1 MIHDKISPG
10 NTISRYCGATTL
22 SQVTGY
28 PTADAYKLSDT
39 DRKHN
44 PPYLSFNWLEY
55 FKGKTEIE
63 QIDEIRIILN
73 KKMRRIGTQARLA
86 LLAVE
91 EIHKEFKNA
100 QENPNIELQ
109 HLPVE
114 TPEWNDPSHCGLF
127 IDIDQDEDVI
137 AALLAQVPCKLVPAK
152 KE

>member
-10 NTISRYCGATTL
+10 NTISRYCGRQTL
-22 SQVTGY
+22 SEETGY
-28 PTADAYKLSDT
+28 PTANAYKLSGT
-39 DRKHN
+39 DRKHT

-55 FKGKTEIE
+55 FKGKKRTE
-63 QIDEIRIILN
+63 QIDEIRTILN

-91 EIHKEFKNA
+91 EIHQEFKYA
-100 QENPNIELQ
+100 QENPNIDLQ

-127 IDIDQDEDVI
+127 WDIDQDEDVI
-137 AALLAQVPCKLVPAK
+137 AALLAQIPCSLVPAK
-152 KE
+152 KD

>member
-10 NTISRYCGATTL
+10 NTISRYCGFQTL
-22 SQVTGY
+22 SEETGY

-39 DRKHN
+39 DRKHT

-55 FKGKTEIE
+55 FQGKKRTE
-63 QIDEIRIILN
+63 QIDEIRTILN

-91 EIHKEFKNA
+91 EIHQEFKYA
-100 QENPNIELQ
+100 QENPNIDLQ

-127 IDIDQDEDVI
+127 WDIDQDEDVI
-137 AALLAQVPCKLVPAK
+137 AALLAQIPCNLVPAK
-152 KE
+152 KD